1 MTNFQRE
8 QRAAGGIGV
17 DHDQVVLHLDNDV
30 VAVAEVG
37 QIALAEPDAGNDEIR
52 LTRLSLGAGRQ
63 KCHGGENG
71 EAGHREPS
79 RWFQM

>member
-1 MTNFQRE
+1 LTNFQRE

-17 DHDQVVLHLDNDV
+17 DHDQVVLHLDDDV

-37 QIALAEPDAGNDEIR
+37 QIALAEPDAGHDKFD

-63 KCHGGENG
+63 KCHGGKDG
-71 EAGHREPS
+71 KAG
-79 RWFQM
+79 